1 VVNDYQKV
9 QYKANSL
16 SLFCEIKLNQYL
28 ISAMKKFCLF
38 FAILITTISVSHGQ
52 FTKLGGGFGFTTGYP
67 FQNTSGDYN
76 RSGHLYAYA
85 KGIVELSL
93 PFHLSPSL
101 TLFFPNVTK
110 INSGTYTISTLM
122 LDINGHYVVNSLDRF
137 EFYGLAGFD
146 ILLAWGK
153 VKDKVSATVT
163 ETFKKQDNALGLNI
177 GAGVNMKITEQID
190 LFAEA
195 KYIIYGKD
203 KLFFSNYNQFTASA
217 GVLINLRWLAKNENP
232 KM

>member
-1 VVNDYQKV
+1 
-9 QYKANSL
+9 
-16 SLFCEIKLNQYL
+16 
-28 ISAMKKFCLF
+28 MKKNSILL
-38 FAILITTISVSHGQ
+38 AILIVTTSVSRGQ
-52 FTKLGGGFGFTTGYP
+52 FTKLGGGLGFTTGYP
-67 FQNTSGDYN
+67 FQNTSGYYN
-76 RSGHLYAYA
+76 NSGHLYASA

-93 PFHLSPSL
+93 PFHLSPSV
-101 TLFFPNVTK
+101 TFFFPNVTK
-110 INSGTYTISTLM
+110 ISSGTYTISTLM

-146 ILLAWGK
+146 ILFAWGK
-153 VKDKVSATVT
+153 VKDNVSATVT

-177 GAGVNMKITEQID
+177 GAGANMKITEQID

-203 KLFFSNYNQFTASA
+203 KLFFSNYNQFMVTA